1 MTESGLPISRAAAP
15 RSRTLAG
22 LSTTQVSSSVRAFSA
37 TMRSIA
43 ARPTTGEVMCKP
55 LTTPWSASTSA
66 SPILAQQIP
75 TRAGLD
81 LALGDIRAL
90 VRLGVRA
97 QLQTSGPR
105 EIRHAGDVA
114 GEGVEID
121 HQRRGVQA
129 MPRSL
134 LVQQMAVKL
143 LVVHSAASS
152 GREAPWAAD
161 GVSGPASLTRR
172 VKNSRRLIRPLLTTW
187 HAPANVPDRASG
199 CEWRKPMLL
208 CDLRKTASRRIR
220 SVTRRRKGAV
230 APRPRQ
236 TC

>member
-1 MTESGLPISRAAAP
+1 MTESGFPEFPSGCAEVANVGGIVDHAGEFFRARVQRHDALDRGAGDHRGGDVQAADDP
-15 RSRTLAG
+15 MVGEDFGFADLG
-22 LSTTQVSSSVRAFSA
+22 
-37 TMRSIA
+37 A
-43 ARPTTGEVMCKP
+43 ADTDG
-55 LTTPWSASTSA
+55 
-66 SPILAQQIP
+66 
-75 TRAGLD
+75 AGLD

-105 EIRHAGDVA
+105 EICHAGDVA

-161 GVSGPASLTRR
+161 GVSGPAALTRR

-187 HAPANVPDRASG
+187 HAPAKRTRSRLGLRMAEANAPLRPAKDRFTSH
-199 CEWRKPMLL
+199 
-208 CDLRKTASRRIR
+208 
-220 SVTRRRKGAV
+220 SVGHATPQRRR
-230 APRPRQ
+230 
-236 TC
+236 